1 MIRFTTN
8 LGVIDIELDPEHA
21 PITCANFENYV
32 KSGFYDG
39 TIFHRV
45 IRGFMI
51 QGGGFEKGMK
61 QKPTNA
67 PIENE
72 AANGL
77 KNNKYTI
84 AMARTQDPHSAT
96 AQFFINVTM
105 TSSTT
110 PLPLRRAGAMPSSA
124 RLWPVRMVDQIAKVR
139 TGMVSFYGD
148 VPAQKICDRKGRDH
162 LKGGECTVGR
172 HFAPTGSRLPHTHE
186 NRHGHPESA
195 SSARTSRTYRDRPP
209 TGRDHHL
216 TFILPLRSPKPSWP
230 SYAS

>member
-32 KSGFYDG
+32 KSGFYNG

-84 AMARTQDPHSAT
+84 AMARTQEPHSAT
-96 AQFFINVTM
+96 AQFFINVANIDVLYHTAP
-105 TSSTT
+105 T
-110 PLPLRRAGAMPSSA
+110 PQGWGYAVFGKVVAGQD
-124 RLWPVRMVDQIAKVR
+124 VVDQIAKVR

-148 VPAQKICDRKGRDH
+148 VPVEDVVIEKAEI
-162 LKGGECTVGR
+162 
-172 HFAPTGSRLPHTHE
+172 
-186 NRHGHPESA
+186 
-195 SSARTSRTYRDRPP
+195 
-209 TGRDHHL
+209 
-216 TFILPLRSPKPSWP
+216 I
-230 SYAS
+230 

>member
-32 KSGFYDG
+32 KSGFYNG

-96 AQFFINVTM
+96 AQFFINVADNKFLDFKSETM
-105 TSSTT
+105 QGWGYAVFGKVV
-110 PLPLRRAGAMPSSA
+110 AGQD
-124 RLWPVRMVDQIAKVR
+124 VVDQIAKVR

-148 VPAQKICDRKGRDH
+148 VPVEDVVIEKAEI
-162 LKGGECTVGR
+162 
-172 HFAPTGSRLPHTHE
+172 
-186 NRHGHPESA
+186 
-195 SSARTSRTYRDRPP
+195 
-209 TGRDHHL
+209 
-216 TFILPLRSPKPSWP
+216 I
-230 SYAS
+230 